1 MSTHHESFS
10 MISQRPRRSIL
21 YMPASNARALEK
33 AKTLKADGFVFDLE
47 DSVRPDAKLEA
58 RANAVAA
65 SASGAYGN
73 REIIIRCN
81 ALDTQW
87 GGDDLQAIATSGA
100 DGILVPKI
108 SGVDDVHLIL
118 AMLDDAGAPSDIGL
132 WLNMETPAAFL
143 RADAICGA
151 SDRIKG
157 LVMGTNDLIKD
168 MQARHVVGRAN
179 ILPALTMAILAAR
192 THGLMVLD
200 SVYNQF
206 KDIEGF
212 ETECEQARNMGCDG
226 KSLIHPSQVDIANG
240 IFGASEAE
248 IAEAK
253 EIIEAFD
260 KAFAAGDGMAVVN
273 GEMIEAL
280 HADEARRVVALAEM
294 ISELQE

>member
-1 MSTHHESFS
+1 
-10 MISQRPRRSIL
+10 
-21 YMPASNARALEK
+21 MPASNARALEK

-58 RANAVAA
+58 RENAVTAAA
-65 SASGAYGN
+65 SGTYAK

-87 GGDDLQAIATSGA
+87 GGDDVQAIATSGA

-108 SGVDDVHLIL
+108 SNPDDVHLVL
-118 AMLDDAGAPSDIGL
+118 AMLDDAGAPSDIGI

-151 SDRIKG
+151 SDRITG

-179 ILPALTMAILAAR
+179 ILPALTMAVLAAR
-192 THGLMVLD
+192 THDLIVLD

-212 ETECEQARNMGCDG
+212 AAECAQARNMGCDG

-240 IFGASEAE
+240 VFGASDTE

-253 EIIEAFD
+253 ATIEAFD
-260 KAFAAGDGMAVVN
+260 KAFAAGEGMAVVD
-273 GEMIEAL
+273 GKMIEAL
-280 HADEARRVVALAEM
+280 HADEARRVVALADV
-294 ISELQE
+294 ISALHK